1 MKKAKCSRVQ
11 CGLSLYIAFIIL
23 SANIELDTIYS
34 NSVELQR
41 IFLKEFYRE
50 FFVSGMT
57 HRPPSNCLDTKYPIK
72 NSKLIPWEH
81 SKTHDTGRFHST
93 HRQDIGKLS

>member
-57 HRPPSNCLDTKYPIK
+57 YRPSSNCLDAKYPIK
-72 NSKLIPWEH
+72 NSKMIPWEH
-81 SKTHDTGRFHST
+81 SKTHDTDRIHFT
-93 HRQDIGKLS
+93 HRQDIGKVS